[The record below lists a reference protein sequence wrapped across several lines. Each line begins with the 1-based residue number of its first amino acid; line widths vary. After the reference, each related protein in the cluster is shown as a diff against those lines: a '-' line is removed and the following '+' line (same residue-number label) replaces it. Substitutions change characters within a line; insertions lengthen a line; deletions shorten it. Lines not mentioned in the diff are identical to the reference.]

1 MNLFKKIYIVAQFF
15 LISQY
20 AFAQLDSLVVPIVY
34 LHAHNDYEKIGRKP
48 LFKALEAGATSVEID
63 LFPMRNG
70 QLKIAHIPLF
80 LFAKR
85 NFEATYLKPL
95 ASHIKGTH
103 NKLYTKDSVRLILM
117 IDLKRNAAQ
126 GYASIRKLAMEYE
139 SLFTIWYPNQDSVK
153 YGPVELLVSGH
164 KPWKQLLFDSI
175 RYMRIDGG
183 LGQIGDTLYKVELA
197 PRVSARYGSQFKW
210 RGKGAMPA
218 IESEKLKALVRAAH
232 ADGRQIRF
240 WAMPNNLKV
249 WQAMRDAGVDWL
261 NVDKIRRL
269 KRWHEAKL

>member
-1 MNLFKKIYIVAQFF
+1 
-15 LISQY
+15 
-20 AFAQLDSLVVPIVY
+20 
-34 LHAHNDYEKIGRKP
+34 
-48 LFKALEAGATSVEID
+48 
-63 LFPMRNG
+63 
-70 QLKIAHIPLF
+70 
-80 LFAKR
+80 
-85 NFEATYLKPL
+85 
-95 ASHIKGTH
+95 
-103 NKLYTKDSVRLILM
+103 M

-269 KRWHEAKL
+269 KRWHEAKS